1 MEKPEVILQQL
12 KERVASDGAS
22 PVIKELKSLLPT
34 TSAKY
39 NTLLQIEAELKEV
52 KRQGLE
58 DLLSPEELSRAN
70 NRIRRS
76 LLDFIDGL
84 EAADFD
90 ANAAPIAAAG
100 GRKRGHVLYRVP
112 HTMELFTETKCIVRI
127 ALLKEMLLEDL
138 DLDAEVRIRSEVVVS
153 DFMRV
158 ELIDPNDPA
167 IFRIRSTSEANQF
180 IGEDDYTEWLFY
192 VKPMQSG
199 EHVLQLKII
208 VMAKINDEYFRREKV
223 LEESVVIVAEPVKE
237 EELTF
242 RQTESFELEGAK
254 PKSSVLPPFVVPTP
268 NKVINRDDEW
278 IYPPSPMP
286 PTPAEVGDIV
296 KEQQAEAGG
305 DPPVQDIPVE
315 RPRRIN
321 NQYMMP
327 LLAVVVFCGVL
338 WGATPNASRDWT
350 VARYLRDTPEGYQHF
365 IDNHRKSKH
374 CGEAAFR
381 KAQLTK
387 SLDDYKAYLKDY
399 PKGKNGAKATWQMA
413 LITNAPQDFQHYL
426 NKYPNGVNAGKARE
440 KLMLLETE
448 HWQKV
453 QATRDTAK
461 LQQFLRDFPQS
472 SHREAVTSKLKELSM

>member
-22 PVIKELKSLLPT
+22 PVIKELKNLLPA

-58 DLLSPEELSRAN
+58 GLLSPEELTRAN

-112 HTMELFTETKCIVRI
+112 HTMELFAETKCIVRI
-127 ALLKEMLLEDL
+127 ALIKEMLLEDL
-138 DLDAEVRIRSEVVVS
+138 DLDTEVRIRSEVVVS

-167 IFRIRSTSEANQF
+167 IFRIRTTSEPNQF
-180 IGEDDYTEWLFY
+180 IGEDDYTEWQFY
-192 VKPMQSG
+192 VKPMQPG
-199 EHVLQLKII
+199 KHVLQLKII

-223 LEESVVIVAEPVKE
+223 LEESVVIVAEPVAE
-237 EELTF
+237 EESALK
-242 RQTESFELEGAK
+242 QAESFELEGAK
-254 PKSSVLPPFVVPTP
+254 PKPSIFPPFVVPAPKT
-268 NKVINRDDEW
+268 VINRDDEW
-278 IYPPSPMP
+278 VYPPAPMP
-286 PTPAEVGDIV
+286 SPPVDEITKEQAAEV
-296 KEQQAEAGG
+296 GG
-305 DPPVQDIPVE
+305 DPPKEYIPVE
-315 RPRRIN
+315 QPRRRN
-321 NQYMMP
+321 NPYMMP

-365 IDNHRKSKH
+365 IDNHRKSKR
-374 CGEAAFR
+374 CAEAAFR

-387 SLDDYKAYLKDY
+387 SPEDYKAYLKDY
-399 PKGKNGAKATWQMA
+399 PEGKNGAKAAWQMA
-413 LITNAPQDFQHYL
+413 LLTNAPQDFQQYL
-426 NKYPNGVNAGKARE
+426 TKYPNGVNAAKARE

-448 HWQKV
+448 HWQKI
-453 QATRDTAK
+453 QDARDTSM
-461 LQQFLRDFPQS
+461 LRQFLRDFPQS
-472 SHREAVTSKLKELSM
+472 AHRDAVTARLRELAM